1 MKSTEPARHDI
12 FLQLVKWLGLS
23 LMMGILIGLIIGYFK
38 QILSLANQIRG
49 NHPTLIY
56 GLPFVTLLA
65 GELLAETEI
74 DRAQV
79 YVPLLALFPFLY
91 LLQGILVA
99 FYGGSLLVAVIMTS
113 ISYVVT
119 LFLFLNQSSWIYI
132 LIYLILTLAIS
143 AIFEYKHRHH

>member
-1 MKSTEPARHDI
+1 M
-12 FLQLVKWLGLS
+12 KWL
-23 LMMGILIGLIIGYFK
+23 MKYV
-38 QILSLANQIRG
+38 
-49 NHPTLIY
+49 IY

-91 LLQGILVA
+91 LLQGLLVA
-99 FYGGSLLVAVIMTS
+99 LYGGSLLVAVVMTS
-113 ISYVVT
+113 ISYFVA
-119 LFLFLNQSSWIYI
+119 LFLFLNPI
-132 LIYLILTLAIS
+132 LLDLYFNLFNFTLAVS

>member
-1 MKSTEPARHDI
+1 MKEGEWMKR
-12 FLQLVKWLGLS
+12 
-23 LMMGILIGLIIGYFK
+23 LMKYV
-38 QILSLANQIRG
+38 
-49 NHPTLIY
+49 IY

-65 GELLAETEI
+65 GELLAEAEV

-91 LLQGILVA
+91 LLQGILVG

-132 LIYLILTLAIS
+132 LIYLIITLVVG
-143 AIFEYKHRHH
+143 AIFEYKHRHP

>member
-1 MKSTEPARHDI
+1 MKR
-12 FLQLVKWLGLS
+12 
-23 LMMGILIGLIIGYFK
+23 LMKYV
-38 QILSLANQIRG
+38 
-49 NHPTLIY
+49 IY

-65 GELLAETEI
+65 GELLAEAEV

-91 LLQGILVA
+91 LLQGILVG

-132 LIYLILTLAIS
+132 LIYLIITLVVG
-143 AIFEYKHRHH
+143 AIFEYKHRHP

>member
-1 MKSTEPARHDI
+1 MERLLLSYDVLGVHHMREDDWM
-12 FLQLVKWLGLS
+12 KWL
-23 LMMGILIGLIIGYFK
+23 MKYV
-38 QILSLANQIRG
+38 
-49 NHPTLIY
+49 IY

-91 LLQGILVA
+91 LLQGLLVA
-99 FYGGSLLVAVIMTS
+99 LYGGSLLVAVVMTS
-113 ISYVVT
+113 ISYFVA
-119 LFLFLNQSSWIYI
+119 LFLFLNQSSWGYI
-132 LIYLILTLAIS
+132 LIYLIITLVVG

>member
-1 MKSTEPARHDI
+1 MKR
-12 FLQLVKWLGLS
+12 
-23 LMMGILIGLIIGYFK
+23 LMKYV
-38 QILSLANQIRG
+38 
-49 NHPTLIY
+49 IY

-119 LFLFLNQSSWIYI
+119 LFLFLNQSSCIYI
-132 LIYLILTLAIS
+132 LIYLILTLVVS
-143 AIFEYKHRHH
+143 AIFDYKHRHH

>member
-1 MKSTEPARHDI
+1 MKEDEWMKR
-12 FLQLVKWLGLS
+12 
-23 LMMGILIGLIIGYFK
+23 LMKYV
-38 QILSLANQIRG
+38 
-49 NHPTLIY
+49 IY

-119 LFLFLNQSSWIYI
+119 LFLFLKLKSTNFL
-132 LIYLILTLAIS
+132 LIKY
-143 AIFEYKHRHH
+143 

>member
-1 MKSTEPARHDI
+1 M
-12 FLQLVKWLGLS
+12 KWL
-23 LMMGILIGLIIGYFK
+23 MK
-38 QILSLANQIRG
+38 NV
-49 NHPTLIY
+49 IY

-99 FYGGSLLVAVIMTS
+99 LYGGSLLVAVVMTS
-113 ISYVVT
+113 ISYFVA
-119 LFLFLNQSSWIYI
+119 LFLFLNHSSWGHI
-132 LIYLILTLAIS
+132 LIYLIITLVVG

>member
-1 MKSTEPARHDI
+1 MRADDWM
-12 FLQLVKWLGLS
+12 KWL
-23 LMMGILIGLIIGYFK
+23 MKYV
-38 QILSLANQIRG
+38 
-49 NHPTLIY
+49 IY

-91 LLQGILVA
+91 LLQGLLVA
-99 FYGGSLLVAVIMTS
+99 LYGGSLLVAVVMTS
-113 ISYVVT
+113 ISYFVA
-119 LFLFLNQSSWIYI
+119 LFLFLNQSSWGYI
-132 LIYLILTLAIS
+132 LIYLIITLVVG

>member
-1 MKSTEPARHDI
+1 M
-12 FLQLVKWLGLS
+12 KWL
-23 LMMGILIGLIIGYFK
+23 MKYV
-38 QILSLANQIRG
+38 
-49 NHPTLIY
+49 IY

-132 LIYLILTLAIS
+132 LIYLIITLVVG
-143 AIFEYKHRHH
+143 AIFEYKYRHH

>member
-1 MKSTEPARHDI
+1 MKW
-12 FLQLVKWLGLS
+12 LVK
-23 LMMGILIGLIIGYFK
+23 YV
-38 QILSLANQIRG
+38 
-49 NHPTLIY
+49 IY

-132 LIYLILTLAIS
+132 LIYLIITLVVG
-143 AIFEYKHRHH
+143 AIFEYKHGHH

>member
-1 MKSTEPARHDI
+1 MKEDEWMKR
-12 FLQLVKWLGLS
+12 
-23 LMMGILIGLIIGYFK
+23 LMKYV
-38 QILSLANQIRG
+38 
-49 NHPTLIY
+49 IY

-74 DRAQV
+74 ERAQV

-91 LLQGILVA
+91 LLQGLLVA
-99 FYGGSLLVAVIMTS
+99 LYGGSLLVAVIMTS
-113 ISYVVT
+113 ISYFVA

-132 LIYLILTLAIS
+132 LIYLILTLAVS

>member
-1 MKSTEPARHDI
+1 MKR
-12 FLQLVKWLGLS
+12 
-23 LMMGILIGLIIGYFK
+23 LMKYV
-38 QILSLANQIRG
+38 
-49 NHPTLIY
+49 IY

-132 LIYLILTLAIS
+132 LIYLIITLVVG
-143 AIFEYKHRHH
+143 AIFEYKYLHH